1 MSVNLQPGL
10 PSKKPTSLNTG
21 LLISVSGQVGL
32 AIIVI
37 IIVAL
42 VVGLG
47 IDELLQ
53 AEKHPFTILLFLGSV
68 PFSLVVTYWL
78 ARRATQELS
87 SRKPAENQTTPE
99 EEEDNRE

>member
-1 MSVNLQPGL
+1 M
-10 PSKKPTSLNTG
+10 NTG

-42 VVGLG
+42 FAGLG

-53 AEKHPFTILLFLGSV
+53 TEKHPFTIILFLGSV
-68 PFSLVVTYWL
+68 PFSLGATYWL
-78 ARRATQELS
+78 ARRATRYLS
-87 SRKPAENQTTPE
+87 SRQPVEKQTVPG
-99 EEEDNRE
+99 EEEDKRE